1 MLYKH
6 KTENAIKKMEHTV
19 DIFEQADK
27 ASELLDWQ
35 IKKDETNMAIY
46 TVKNDGTFTINP

>member
-1 MLYKH
+1 
-6 KTENAIKKMEHTV
+6 MEHTV

-27 ASELLDWQ
+27 ALELLDWQ